1 MQKISY
7 ELRCRPEWWIAYED
21 PKILAEWKAKLLSA
35 EKNVYQDERLTADE
49 VDYILEE
56 LSGYEK
62 MRDEGTGIQQS
73 CFARVYESNNLIPEE
88 LRQKLINA
96 VKSLED
102 MLAEPR
108 NGRPRTNEHVRD
120 LVDPCLYCGVYGRT
134 HAYPLSKGSGEAGP
148 KEVRQLNCERDA
160 AHVLECPEWAA
171 SKRFT
176 WIPTDF
182 DLAADG
188 QSATA
193 LGYIGNIHPHR
204 HSELYTIIE
213 ELVAR
218 FSSLWDR
225 VLTDLHPDN
234 PVPYRIAASYEW
246 GESEYSAPQ
255 EEEFDDY
262 GDWRYALKCW
272 RKSRHVIRP
281 TIEAVY
287 PEDISER
294 KAVYSIK
301 GRKIQVVVRAFDII
315 LTPEN
320 PEYPGERWH
329 VEGMANERI
338 VACGIICYESENTT
352 ETMLSVRTAV
362 QECRLVD
369 NIWEPEYGLHETYG
383 LRSGDQG
390 MQVLGSVETLPGR
403 SIAFPNIYQSQMA
416 PFELLDQSKSGYRR
430 FLALYL
436 VDPECT
442 IPSTTNIAPQQAD
455 WIREAIGMPGTLF
468 ARLPTEILDMI
479 VDAAQVGG
487 MIETQDEAERHRLEA
502 IEERETCVAHQNE
515 HYFEKRLNFDAGVND
530 Y

>member
-7 ELRCRPEWWIAYED
+7 KLRCRPSWWIDYED
-21 PKILAEWKAKLLSA
+21 PKVFAEWKAKLLSM
-35 EKNVYQDERLTADE
+35 EKNVRQDRRLTADE
-49 VDYILEE
+49 IDYILEE
-56 LSGYEK
+56 LFGYEK
-62 MRDEGTGIQQS
+62 MRDEGTGIQPS
-73 CFARVYESNNLIPEE
+73 CFARVYESDILIPEE
-88 LRQKLINA
+88 LRQKLITA
-96 VKSLED
+96 LKCLED
-102 MLAEPR
+102 MPPEPK
-108 NGRPRTNEHVRD
+108 NWRPRTDQQVVD
-120 LVDPCLYCGVYGRT
+120 VLDPCLYCGVYGRT
-134 HAYPLSKGSGEAGP
+134 FAYPLNKASGDAGP
-148 KEVRQLNCERDA
+148 KEVRQLNYERDA

-182 DLAADG
+182 DLTADG

-193 LGYIGNIHPHR
+193 LGYIGSIHPHR
-204 HSELYTIIE
+204 HSDLYTSIE

-234 PVPYRIAASYEW
+234 PVPYRITDSYEW

-262 GDWRYALKCW
+262 DDWRYALKCW
-272 RKSRHVIRP
+272 RKSRQVIRP

-287 PEDISER
+287 PEDISKR
-294 KAVYSIK
+294 KAVYSVK
-301 GRKIQVVVRAFDII
+301 GRKIQVFVRLFDII

-320 PEYPGERWH
+320 PEYLGERWH

-338 VACGIICYESENTT
+338 VACGIICCESENTT
-352 ETMLSVRTAV
+352 ETTLSVRTAV
-362 QECRLVD
+362 QECRFVD
-369 NIWEPEYGLHETYG
+369 NIWEPEYGLHET
-383 LRSGDQG
+383 GDKG
-390 MQVLGSVETLPGR
+390 MQVLGSVETLQGR
-403 SIAFPNIYQSQMA
+403 AIAFPNIYQSQMT
-416 PFELLDQSKSGYRR
+416 PFELFDRSKPGYRR

-455 WIREAIGMPGTLF
+455 WIREAISMPGTLF
-468 ARLPTEILDMI
+468 ARLPTEILNLI
-479 VDAAQVGG
+479 VDAAQAGG
-487 MIETQDEAERHRLEA
+487 VLETQDEAEGYKLET
-502 IEERETCVAHQNE
+502 IEEREACVAHQNE